1 MARGMCT
8 VDTGMCTVDTGIL
21 RLVPQL
27 MHTGCIRTV
36 IQCGIA
42 PRIVSKVLQTSS
54 ASSPWSWRWA

>member
-1 MARGMCT
+1 MAR
-8 VDTGMCTVDTGIL
+8 GMCTVDTGIL

-36 IQCGIA
+36 IRCGIA